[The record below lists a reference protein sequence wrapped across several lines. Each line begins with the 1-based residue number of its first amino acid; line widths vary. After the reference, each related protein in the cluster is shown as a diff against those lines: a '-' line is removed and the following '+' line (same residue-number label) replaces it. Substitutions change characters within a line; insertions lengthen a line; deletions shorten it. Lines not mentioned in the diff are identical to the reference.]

1 MQLFYINFLP
11 KWNYFEL
18 LLDLLSR
25 RKKEK
30 CVFIKTSNSEILIGL
45 FFHCKSKYKPG
56 RKGQEWQ
63 WEEKN
68 CNYKNPENSSDS

>member
-1 MQLFYINFLP
+1 MKLFWVTVRFAV
-11 KWNYFEL
+11 
-18 LLDLLSR
+18 
-25 RKKEK
+25 KKK
-30 CVFIKTSNSEILIGL
+30 KKKKGVFINTSNSEILIGL

-68 CNYKNPENSSDS
+68 CNYKKPENSSDS